1 MKAMFKQIGT
11 EDSFFILRDC
21 RELFQRRLAEIARQA
36 GVTSASVIEAF
47 SREIGE
53 AHDELAA
60 SAQQDGFEQTAGLTA
75 SRITLVGNDDLELDI
90 RIGEIA
96 HHLRGNE
103 RIEHWRAQSRYMTL
117 LHRPQM
123 TADNSPVGFEPVRRG
138 LWALCKESGESLD
151 KTLTRLDKL
160 EEQFQL
166 CLPAVY
172 SELNELLARH
182 HVSPAPAKIIQRENT
197 GSTPSGSG
205 AGSGGGDG
213 IGSATGNYL
222 SASVPGNNALVAL
235 QQAIQ
240 KQFVAEV
247 PFPSGNTTN
256 APPGI
261 EGNFTLNASTLVM
274 LNQLMER
281 LRVLELQQDTGLSNF
296 ALDEPA
302 VEAPLH
308 ALKSKDLD
316 LPLGTPAAVALDTLS
331 LIFEAIFAT
340 PDLPDVVKAAI
351 GRLQIPLLRLAILDA
366 SFFADTQ
373 HPARRLINRLA
384 RAAIGL
390 AQDAGRDHPRCASLV
405 KLADTARTTLETNDG
420 ELFPLLDELDALIAE
435 RDELLQTNSPP
446 YVQLVREHETLEA
459 SQSSAQDWLKQVLG
473 KTTESEIQRFLSLY
487 WVRVMQRAYLESGTA
502 GTRAKECDLTVKELL
517 WSVQPKQ
524 TADERKQLLT
534 LIPSLLKRIN
544 AGLDSLEITAQER
557 APFLNTCF
565 ELQTASLRNRP
576 DSLNAPLAASAE
588 PEPVPVA
595 PRSASAISAPEVQLL
610 ERNGKLVQYLG
621 LPVAAYAPMRAG
633 TSAWKEGDW
642 ILFALPD
649 GERLCGRLCWQGP
662 PFGTVVLFN
671 MEWGFAVA
679 LAPSLLEQQLRGS
692 QARVVSESALFDDAA
707 KSALSQIAPL

>member
-1 MKAMFKQIGT
+1 MSKQIGT
-11 EDSFFILRDC
+11 EDPFFILRDC
-21 RELFQRRLAEIARQA
+21 RELFQRRLVEIVRQT

-60 SAQQDGFEQTAGLTA
+60 SAQQDGFDQTAGLTA

-123 TADNSPVGFEPVRRG
+123 TVDNSPVGFEPVRRG
-138 LWALCKESGESLD
+138 LWVLCKENGESLD
-151 KTLTRLDKL
+151 KTLSRLDKL

-166 CLPAVY
+166 CLPEVY
-172 SELNELLARH
+172 SELIELLARH
-182 HVSPAPAKIIQRENT
+182 HVGPAPTKIIQRENT

-205 AGSGGGDG
+205 GG
-213 IGSATGNYL
+213 IGIGLGTGNYV
-222 SASVPGNNALVAL
+222 SASVPGNNALAAL

-261 EGNFTLNASTLVM
+261 EGSFTLNASTLVM

-281 LRVLELQQDTGLSNF
+281 LRVLELQQITGLSNF
-296 ALDEPA
+296 SLGESAGET
-302 VEAPLH
+302 PLH

-340 PDLPDVVKAAI
+340 QDLPDVVKAAI

-420 ELFPLLDELDALIAE
+420 ELSPLLDELDVLITE
-435 RDELLQTNSPP
+435 CDELLQTNSQP
-446 YVQLVREHETLEA
+446 YVQLVCEHETLEA
-459 SQSSAQDWLKQVLG
+459 SQSSAQDWLKQALG
-473 KTTESEIQRFLSLY
+473 KTTEPEIQRFLSLY

-502 GTRAKECDLTVKELL
+502 GARAKECDLTIKELL

-544 AGLDSLEITAQER
+544 AGLDSLEITAEER

-576 DSLNAPLAASAE
+576 EIPNAPLSASAE
-588 PEPVPVA
+588 PDPVSVA
-595 PRSASAISAPEVQLL
+595 THSASAISAPKVQIL

-621 LPVAAYAPMRAG
+621 LPAETYIPMRAG
-633 TSAWKEGDW
+633 ISAWKEGDW
-642 ILFALPD
+642 IIFTLPD
-649 GERLCGRLCWQGP
+649 DERLCGRLCWQGS
-662 PFGTVVLFN
+662 PFGTVILFN
-671 MEWGFAVA
+671 TEWGFAVA
-679 LAPSLLEQQLRGS
+679 LAPSLLEQQLRGG

-707 KSALSQIAPL
+707 KRALSQIAPL